1 MALQRSWPHA
11 VYITKMIL
19 TGQAMV
25 KIKMEEMTKLH
36 QVRVASRDS
45 GGAAAGQRRGS
56 GEATSE

>member
-1 MALQRSWPHA
+1 MVGIAKRKLAKLEQSWPHA

-36 QVRVASRDS
+36 QVR
-45 GGAAAGQRRGS
+45 
-56 GEATSE
+56 